1 MLVFRLKN
9 VNEIQGNHGQLID
22 LYHVRVAQ
30 ALSMETVKIFTLLN
44 YVICIK
50 KMTNKTVAVV
60 ESFQLKS

>member
-9 VNEIQGNHGQLID
+9 VSEIQGNHGQLID

-44 YVICIK
+44 VICIK